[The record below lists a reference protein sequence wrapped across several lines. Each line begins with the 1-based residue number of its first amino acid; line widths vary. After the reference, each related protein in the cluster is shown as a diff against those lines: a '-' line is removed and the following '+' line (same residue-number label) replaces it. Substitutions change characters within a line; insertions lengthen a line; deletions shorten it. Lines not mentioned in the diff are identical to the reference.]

1 MDNDE
6 YVLYLMNITLWIH
19 LKSTIQLLTSNMQT
33 NTCLLINETDVTPA
47 EVRVDD
53 DEIME
58 IFTA

>member
-1 MDNDE
+1 
-6 YVLYLMNITLWIH
+6 
-19 LKSTIQLLTSNMQT
+19 MQT

-58 IFTA
+58 IFTAWYDGEYTVCLF